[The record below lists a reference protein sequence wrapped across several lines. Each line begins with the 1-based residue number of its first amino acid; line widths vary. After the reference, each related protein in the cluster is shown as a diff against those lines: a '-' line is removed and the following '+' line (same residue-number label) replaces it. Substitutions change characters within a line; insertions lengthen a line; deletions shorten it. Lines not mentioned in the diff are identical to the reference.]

1 LTTAPSGCCVGR
13 EPLTGTFPAYRRL
26 SRRSRCRVSR
36 NTRPMKCPM
45 RGRQPGHHT
54 TPASSASERVGRQLL
69 RSCPG
74 RRAGA
79 EAETSASR
87 QRQPSAVP
95 ARCSRLT
102 RRPDTRSLVPPRDS
116 RNNPCRRQGERVVA
130 PTDACS
136 SSGAGARRTGTRGA
150 RIWAKASAGTR
161 RRLLAGSMDAGRTS
175 SLLLPKSG
183 SIAVKAA
190 RKLTLWRR
198 SKIDPPRARSVGGGG
213 WGAGEVAVF
222 EAVAV
227 AFESHQGNAG
237 LNYRSV
243 LRCEAGPADA
253 ELYRGPRHRRRSRRV
268 QRAGES
274 DQNV

>member
-1 LTTAPSGCCVGR
+1 
-13 EPLTGTFPAYRRL
+13 
-26 SRRSRCRVSR
+26 VSR

-54 TPASSASERVGRQLL
+54 TPASSASDRVGRQLL

-116 RNNPCRRQGERVVA
+116 RNNPSRRQGERVVA

-136 SSGAGARRTGTRGA
+136 SSGAGARRTGHSGRSHLGESERRDATP
-150 RIWAKASAGTR
+150 SP
-161 RRLLAGSMDAGRTS
+161 RRLHGCRSDQ
-175 SLLLPKSG
+175 LPASG
-183 SIAVKAA
+183 EKRVLAA
-190 RKLTLWRR
+190 RRTKSSRL
-198 SKIDPPRARSVGGGG
+198 SKAGLSPWAPVAPGSLGPTGTPRASRPRAR
-213 WGAGEVAVF
+213 
-222 EAVAV
+222 
-227 AFESHQGNAG
+227 
-237 LNYRSV
+237 
-243 LRCEAGPADA
+243 
-253 ELYRGPRHRRRSRRV
+253 
-268 QRAGES
+268 RAP
-274 DQNV
+274 